1 MEFTAP
7 GAKYGMTS
15 GLPIATKQGV
25 VVFGGH
31 SGLGMLQAVEIARG
45 GNADHIMTVSKRGKP
60 TAPGPSAA
68 FVTAMSENTTH
79 YMASCD
85 ESDQKAVECL
95 LDWAPAA
102 MPVPVQT
109 ANWEEGYDEIIA
121 QTKAEMET
129 MTAAQLSR
137 ALEKMQ
143 EVKTKIL
150 MGSREVKARL
160 QHKSLA
166 AAEKDVLQEQQL
178 WWQEQETAVTELI
191 ADLMAKV
198 NAKAPAITAE

>member
-15 GLPIATKQGV
+15 GLPVSTKQGV

-45 GNADHIMTVSKRGKP
+45 GLADHIMTVSKRGKP

-95 LDWAPAA
+95 LDWAPPA
-102 MPVPVQT
+102 MPVPAQ
-109 ANWEEGYDEIIA
+109 AEAWDESPDLIGKIR
-121 QTKAEMET
+121 AEMDT
-129 MTAAQLSR
+129 MNSVQLSR
-137 ALEKMQ
+137 ALQQMQ
-143 EVKTKIL
+143 DLKRQL
-150 MGSREVKARL
+150 LGSLRELKARL
-160 QHKSLA
+160 QHKSFA
-166 AAEKDVLQEQQL
+166 SEKSMLQEQQL
-178 WWQEQETAVTELI
+178 QLQEQEAAADELI
-191 ADLMAKV
+191 AELTAKV
-198 NAKAPAITAE
+198 NAKAPALTES